1 MLPIIA
7 LLILL
12 IVAFIAVRPS
22 FKEYKV
28 ERKIDKYRKEMNGR

>member
-12 IVAFIAVRPS
+12 LVAFFAVRPS
-22 FKEYKV
+22 FDDYKV
-28 ERKIDKYRKEMNGR
+28 DKKIEKYRKEMNRK

>member
-12 IVAFIAVRPS
+12 IVSFALVRPI
-22 FKEYKV
+22 FDEHKV
-28 ERKIDKYRKEMNGR
+28 EKKIKKYRKEMNGR